1 MNAPAKKL
9 QMPRVDH
16 ENEPLGFKGNSTAL
30 GKITQSGAFEQF
42 PEWIN
47 SGDHGHLEN
56 GILHVAGRR
65 DQIVKIQGER
75 FSLLE
80 IEHTIQKM
88 GFDHVMAWLEEKN
101 AKIILVTGGK
111 HKPDIA
117 DIRQTCKTYL
127 HRHMWPGVI
136 YHITKWPL
144 NANGKTDRTLIQK
157 LYQNSELARY

>member
-1 MNAPAKKL
+1 
-9 QMPRVDH
+9 
-16 ENEPLGFKGNSTAL
+16 
-30 GKITQSGAFEQF
+30 
-42 PEWIN
+42 
-47 SGDHGHLEN
+47 
-56 GILHVAGRR
+56 
-65 DQIVKIQGER
+65 
-75 FSLLE
+75 
-80 IEHTIQKM
+80 M